1 MAGPLLKLE
10 VMGYRDAQGRMS
22 QRTDEIVRAQ
32 RDEMRAM
39 ARGMV
44 GALQHYAPEKTG
56 KFKQG
61 IAYRTDDSGYRLTAT
76 FYVRGEHA
84 FVLPFLAG
92 GTKPHPIPRGGS
104 AEQLAKGYP
113 LHWIDQQTGEH
124 RFAWSVWHPG
134 TFPDPFIANAMD
146 AMSPQMAM
154 GLARMA
160 RRVAWLS

>member
-10 VMGYRDAQGRMS
+10 VMGYRDVRGRLS
-22 QRTDEIVRAQ
+22 RRTDELARAQ

-39 ARGMV
+39 SRGMV
-44 GALQHYAPEKTG
+44 ATLRHYAPEATG
-56 KFKQG
+56 KFAEG
-61 IAYRTDDSGYRLTAT
+61 IAYRTDDRAGRRTAT
-76 FYVRGEHA
+76 FYVKGEHA
-84 FVLPFLAG
+84 FLLPFLTG
-92 GTKPHPIPRGGS
+92 GTKPHLIPRGGS

-113 LHWIDQQTGEH
+113 LHWIDKQTGED

-134 TFPDPFIANAMD
+134 TFPDPFVANAME
-146 AMSPQMAM
+146 AMSPQLAM